1 MHRPCLAFIAACLAV
16 CAPAGASARDTAS
29 DPPVLQPVECPVAI
43 PADLTDRIRCGT
55 VSVPRD
61 YARPAAGSFDLMVLV
76 GRAATPKPDAP
87 PVFVDY
93 GGWSA
98 SNLPVGPTEIRFRAI
113 SNDVVLVD
121 KRGAGFST
129 PQVCPPTM
137 LQAHIG
143 AIAADQP
150 LESTLAAMRA
160 ALRDCREDMRRRR
173 IDPAWFGVRI
183 SSRDLDRVRRALGH
197 DRIRLNG
204 TSNGGRQ
211 VLDYVAAYPQHVAAA
226 VVDSPALPDAFLN
239 RPSAN
244 FDRALDLVFAA
255 CSAQE
260 TCAARFPDLPA
271 LYRAAIEGLDREGL
285 AIPSTEVPGGFVTI
299 NGADFELMLQQ
310 MLYAREAIAL
320 VPGAIAA
327 AAAREAAAL
336 APVIANVQRVAL
348 ANGEITGSI
357 FECRERPSLQNAPP
371 VTRGSDI
378 VGNLDGVCAFW
389 SKPGEPSRL
398 PENAPVPVLLL
409 SGRFDPVTPPSY
421 ARRAAEAI
429 GGSARMVEM
438 QHSGHGA
445 QTSMCVGLRM
455 IPAFFE
461 DPAAELVDCS
471 ASEKPIA
478 FKVPPQG

>member
-1 MHRPCLAFIAACLAV
+1 MRLHILAFIAACLSLSSAV
-16 CAPAGASARDTAS
+16 EAAAGNPAS
-29 DPPVLQPVECPVAI
+29 DTPVFQPVECPIAI
-43 PADLTDRIRCGT
+43 PADLVDRVRCGT

-61 YARPAAGSFDLMVLV
+61 YARPAEGSFDLMVLI
-76 GRAATPKPDAP
+76 GRAATPKPGVP

-98 SNLPVGPTEIRFRAI
+98 SNLPAGPTEIRFRAI
-113 SNDVVLVD
+113 SHDVVLVD

-160 ALRDCREDMRRRR
+160 ELRDCREDMRRRQL
-173 IDPAWFGVRI
+173 DPAWFGVRI
-183 SSRDLDRVRRALGH
+183 SSRDLDRVRIALGH
-197 DRIRLNG
+197 DLIRLNG

-211 VLDYVAAYPQHVAAA
+211 VLDYIAAYPQHVAAA
-226 VVDSPALPDAFLN
+226 VDSPALPDAFLN

-255 CSAQE
+255 CSVQE

-271 LYRAAIEGLDREGL
+271 LYRAAIDGLDREGL
-285 AIPSTEVPGGFVTI
+285 AVPSSEVPGGFVTI

-310 MLYAREAIAL
+310 MLYAREAIAM
-320 VPGAIAA
+320 VPAAIAA
-327 AAAREAAAL
+327 AAARQAAAL
-336 APVIANVQRVAL
+336 VPVIANVQRVAL
-348 ANGEITGSI
+348 ANGEITGNI
-357 FECRERPSLQNAPP
+357 FECRERPSLQDAPP

-389 SKPGEPSRL
+389 SEPGEPSRL
-398 PENAPVPVLLL
+398 PENSPVPVLLL
-409 SGRFDPVTPPSY
+409 SGRFDPVTPPGY
-421 ARRAAEAI
+421 TRIATEAI
-429 GGSARMVEM
+429 GATARLVEM

-445 QTSMCVGLRM
+445 QRNMCVGLRM
-455 IPAFFE
+455 IPTFFE
-461 DPAAELVDCS
+461 DPEAELVDCS
-471 ASEKPIA
+471 TGETPIA
-478 FKVPPQG
+478 FTMPPEG